1 PQQISDL
8 LVRMAPFVGMFMAR
22 LFKVTQD
29 REHQIALVREEMD
42 TIFTF
47 RREVV
52 MKCEA
57 SFKNENPST
66 WNIPQI
72 QRNLELLI
80 RIALPEIHRG
90 DPDSEH
96 AVARVSAKLWR
107 LANHFETLD
116 QGKSSDY
123 PNADEEV
130 LEIRARLK
138 ADPE

>member
-1 PQQISDL
+1 
-8 LVRMAPFVGMFMAR
+8 
-22 LFKVTQD
+22 
-29 REHQIALVREEMD
+29 
-42 TIFTF
+42 
-47 RREVV
+47 
-52 MKCEA
+52 
-57 SFKNENPST
+57 KNENPST

-96 AVARVSAKLWR
+96 EVARVGARLWR
-107 LANHFETLD
+107 LANHFEALD

-138 ADPE
+138 ADPEARAAFAEALTVQSPPEFIGGLLDVVQRWS